1 MKVQN
6 NLTIK
11 LLLGLFLVLIS
22 IISVALSSGEV
33 TLASNDVTWQLAST
47 GLQDTGNPM
56 AVDFGDYDN
65 DGKLDI
71 FAGSGSTGLYLWP
84 NDGTP
89 VWGEAIPLAD
99 TGPIYGL
106 ATADI
111 NQDGLLDVVASVEG
125 RVHVYT
131 QDYLGEWADEIPME
145 NTGEFYQVAIGDI
158 NNDGSPDIV
167 AANHQASGIGIEIW
181 TNYDGFWD
189 IWTLP
194 NISAPVWGVA
204 LGDFNDDGRLDIAA
218 TKDGGRG
225 GVYVWRND
233 PYDPAFWVPASSGL
247 PASTNSWH
255 GVALDDFNHDG
266 KLDLAAASDQGLK
279 VWMGNGSGSW
289 TEASTGLPTSGTY
302 LDLASGDLDN
312 NGWFDLVSARAD
324 GLGIEPWGN
333 TGGTWTML
341 SQPDSSNSWWDVTLG
356 DVDNDGILD
365 LGATS
370 QSNQGVVVWVDGG
383 VSEPAGNWLEISSP
397 ITSGTPSSIAATDLN
412 WDGNLDF
419 VITMEDNTGIKT
431 WRGDGG
437 NSWNNCDTLG
447 YLPTYGNYGGLA
459 LGKINNDPYVDI
471 LVGNVDNNGI
481 TMYQNMGGCAW
492 SPLWNGLPITGSY
505 NALELGDID
514 QDDKPDLV
522 GALVG
527 GGLGTWEY
535 NSAGFN
541 WIAGVSPTSTSSYA
555 DLALGDVNL
564 DGKLDIAAANK
575 PSNVD
580 ESLGVRVWLY
590 DTLTDPPSWDTS
602 VVTPTGQYEA
612 IALGDLNN
620 DGALDIAAAKNGA
633 PAEQGIHLW
642 LGDGTGSSWIPFS
655 SPETSGQYH
664 DLDLADINND
674 GNLDILA
681 TKIGSGVIVWTSDG
695 IGDWVESSTNLPT
708 TGEFYT
714 TIFGYIDHDGKPD
727 LLTTQDN
734 NGVRMWTADEATPPG
749 SWGGVAPT
757 GWLTYQTQVLKTSVI
772 DSGSG
777 LDVSTAEYGYS
788 LDSGASWSPWLPAII
803 SGTDG
808 ITTTQVISTTALNFG
823 QDSGTTHLNQVR
835 FRVADMV
842 GNTGESPPYNVEID
856 STPPTNPTTLSGD
869 RATGAWNN
877 DPNPTMTWSGASDA
891 SSTVRGYSYE
901 WTTSPDSVPD
911 QVLDTASTFAS
922 PTMPGD
928 GQSWYF
934 HVRTVDWAGLWN
946 PTATTDGPYWLDN
959 SPPENPT
966 SFSSNPQKGYWT
978 NDDTIYVNWS
988 GASDGAGSGVYG
1000 YSYQWS
1006 NGGSV
1011 LPDTIVDTTGNSTT
1025 SGHLGSGLWYF
1036 NIRTRDIAG
1045 TWSPEVK
1052 TYAIFYV
1059 DVEPPSSTLTSPDTV
1074 NVGGF
1079 TVNWSGSDSGG
1090 SGYALRYD
1098 VQYFDYTTGGP
1109 WTNWKTNTTL
1119 TSGYFFAEPGH
1130 MYFFRCRARDGAGN
1144 QEAWPF
1150 LADSV
1155 TRVAMLDFQPFAIEV
1170 TQAVQDLNN
1179 SVALVANKRTFA
1191 RLHVKVDG
1199 VADHGPIGAKLSAWR
1214 GSTYLGSITPNNPG
1228 GTIIV
1233 RKNPNRRYLDQT
1245 FYFDLPSSWLHG
1257 SITLTGEVNPNGRWV
1272 DTNQANDA
1280 YSVNVSFLSVPAIRV
1295 ILFDVFYN
1303 HGGSTYHVDN
1313 AQRLALASWLRRI
1326 YPVPSV
1332 TATLA
1337 WMGPFSSLP
1346 SCELVNANL
1355 FWHKFF
1361 HTLGLNES
1369 WYARYYGMVSDAGAF
1384 MRGCAGGIPS
1394 VVASGPSWSG
1404 NEWYG
1409 SHELGHTYNQH
1420 HTQGTQ
1426 PPPEPCGA
1434 KCGCEDGAVTH
1445 YPNGDISPTYSG
1457 PTALYGFD
1465 VQTIEVYPPWYKDN
1479 MTYCAPYWISDY
1491 TYEWIAARIITEG
1504 GSSSIQSDLA
1514 APQDHLAVFGTIY
1527 TTTQQVNLSTFYIV
1541 PDSNEFT
1548 ERVPGDY
1555 SIRLLD
1561 ADGAILAD
1569 YPFTPKFS
1577 HLDPGPAPSSCQLA
1591 AAEPEIPGLIAEFVP
1606 WVTGTAKIAIS
1617 QGELELAS
1625 RLVSLNPP
1633 QVSLTYPNG
1642 GEVLETSTFTVTWT
1656 ASDLDGDS
1664 LEFALEYSVDGGN
1677 HWGSLS
1683 TGITSTQ
1690 MTIDTEF
1697 LAGTDQGRFRI
1708 MASDGV
1714 NTTRDE
1720 SDGDFRV
1727 PNKAPT
1733 VQIVSPLD
1741 GSRHVYGSSV
1751 ALVVDTIDV
1760 EDGTLDDSALTW
1772 SASFSGTITGAAVL
1786 SETLGTGHMIHVTDL
1801 ITGTHQI
1808 TLTAVDT
1815 GGQQVSKTVTI
1826 HIVPE
1831 VLAYDNKIY
1840 LPLVLR

>member
-1 MKVQN
+1 MKVQM
-6 NLTIK
+6 NLSIRI
-11 LLLGLFLVLIS
+11 LLGFFLVLIT
-22 IISVALSSGEV
+22 IISIFLSSGEV
-33 TLASNDVTWQLAST
+33 TLASNDVTWQPAST
-47 GLQDTGNPM
+47 GLPDTGNAS
-56 AVDFGDYDN
+56 AVTFGDYNN

-71 FAGSGSTGLYLWP
+71 FAGLGNSGLYLWP

-89 VWGEAIPLAD
+89 VWGEAIPLTD
-99 TGPIYGL
+99 IGSTYGL
-106 ATADI
+106 ATTDI
-111 NQDGLLDVVASVEG
+111 NQDGLLDVIASVGG

-131 QDYLGEWADEIPME
+131 QGQMGEWADEIPME
-145 NTGEFYQVAIGDI
+145 NNGEFFQVDIGDV
-158 NNDGSPDIV
+158 NNDGSLDIV
-167 AANHQASGIGIEIW
+167 AANHQASGSGIEIW

-189 IWTLP
+189 VWSLP
-194 NISAPVWGVA
+194 NISAPLWGIA
-204 LGDFNDDGRLDIAA
+204 LGDFNNDGRLDIAA
-218 TKDGGRG
+218 TKDGIRG

-233 PYDPAFWVPASSGL
+233 PYNPSFWVPTNTGL
-247 PASTNSWH
+247 PDGTNSWH
-255 GVALDDFNHDG
+255 GVAFEDFNHDG
-266 KLDLAAASDQGLK
+266 KLDLASTSDQGIK
-279 VWMGNGSGSW
+279 VWTGNGSGTW
-289 TEASTGLPTSGTY
+289 TEAATGLPSTGTY
-302 LDLASGDLDN
+302 LGLASGDLDN

-333 TGGTWTML
+333 IGGNWTIL
-341 SQPDSSNSWWDVTLG
+341 TQPEPSNSWWDVALG

-365 LGATS
+365 LGVTS
-370 QSNQGVVVWVDGG
+370 QSNQGVVVWVDSG
-383 VSEPAGNWLEISSP
+383 VSDPAGNWLEISSP
-397 ITSGTPSSIAATDLN
+397 ITSGSPQALAAADLN
-412 WDGNLDF
+412 WDGHLDF
-419 VITMEDNTGIKT
+419 VTTMGDNAGIQT

-437 NSWNNCDTLG
+437 NAWFNCDPTFT
-447 YLPTYGNYGGLA
+447 LPTSGSYHGLA
-459 LGKINNDPYVDI
+459 LGKINNDPYFEIFAGSMD
-471 LVGNVDNNGI
+471 DHGI
-481 TMYQNMGGCAW
+481 TMFQNSGGCYWTAGGF
-492 SPLWNGLPITGSY
+492 GLPNTGSY
-505 NALELGDID
+505 YSLALGDID

-522 GALVG
+522 GALIG

-535 NSAGFN
+535 NSASFN
-541 WIAGVSPTSTSSYA
+541 WTAGVSPAITSTYV
-555 DLALGDVNL
+555 DIALGDINL

-575 PSNVD
+575 PSNVE

-590 DTLTDPPSWDTS
+590 DTLTDPPSWETS

-633 PAEQGIHLW
+633 TNEQGIYLW
-642 LGDGTGSSWIPFS
+642 LGDGTGSSWTPFA
-655 SPETSGQYH
+655 SPETTGQYH
-664 DLDLADINND
+664 DLDLADINHD
-674 GNLDILA
+674 GNLDLLA
-681 TKIGSGVIVWTSDG
+681 ARIDSGVNVWTSDG
-695 IGDWVESSTNLPT
+695 IGNWVDSSTNLPT
-708 TGEFYT
+708 NGEFHT
-714 TIFGYIDHDGKPD
+714 AIFGHIDDDGKPD

-749 SWGGVAPT
+749 NWGGVAPT
-757 GWLTYQTQVLKTSVI
+757 GWLTSQTQILKTSVI
-772 DSGSG
+772 DSGTG

-788 LDSGASWSPWLPAII
+788 FDSGASWSPWLPAII
-803 SGTDG
+803 SGSDG
-808 ITTTQVISTTALNFG
+808 ITTTQVISTTVMDFG

-842 GNTGESPPYNVEID
+842 GNIGESPPYNVDID
-856 STPPTNPTTLSGD
+856 STPPTNPTTLLGD
-869 RATGAWNN
+869 RPTGVWSN
-877 DPNPTMTWSGASDA
+877 DPNPVMTWSGAYDA

-901 WTTSPDSVPD
+901 WSISPDSVPD
-911 QVLDTASTFAS
+911 EVLDTISTFAS

-934 HVRTVDWAGLWN
+934 HVRTVDWAGLWS
-946 PTATTDGPYWLDN
+946 PESTYAGAYWLDI

-966 SFSSNPQKGYWT
+966 SFSSNPPKGYWT

-1011 LPDTIVDTTGNSTT
+1011 LPDTIMDTTSNSTT
-1025 SGHLGSGLWYF
+1025 SPPLGSGLWYF

-1045 TWSPEVK
+1045 TWSTEAK

-1059 DVEPPSSTLTSPDTV
+1059 DVEAPSSTLTSPETV
-1074 NVGGF
+1074 TIGGF

-1098 VQYFDYTTGGP
+1098 VQYFDYTSGTS

-1130 MYFFRCRARDGAGN
+1130 IYFFRCRARDGAGN
-1144 QEAWPF
+1144 EEAWPF

-1199 VADHGPIGAKLSAWR
+1199 VADHGPIGARLSAWR

-1233 RKNPNRRYLDQT
+1233 RKNPNRRYLDHT
-1245 FYFDLPSSWLHG
+1245 FYFDLPSNWLHD
-1257 SITLTGEVNPNGRWV
+1257 SITLTGEVDPNGRWV
-1272 DTNQANDA
+1272 DTNPGNDT
-1280 YSVNVSFLSVPAIRV
+1280 YSVSVSFLSIPAIRV
-1295 ILFDVFYN
+1295 ILFDVFYDYE
-1303 HGGSTYHVDN
+1303 GSTYHVST
-1313 AQRLALASWLRRI
+1313 AERLALASWLRRI

-1346 SCELVNANL
+1346 SCETVNVNL

-1361 HTLGLNES
+1361 NTLGLNES
-1369 WYARYYGMVSDAGAF
+1369 WWARYYGMVSSAGKF

-1434 KCGCEDGAVTH
+1434 KCGCEDGANVH

-1457 PTALYGFD
+1457 STALYGFD
-1465 VQTIEVYPPWYKDN
+1465 VETVEVYPPWYKDN

-1491 TYEWIAARIITEG
+1491 TYESIAARIIAEG
-1504 GSSSIQSDLA
+1504 GSTSANADLA
-1514 APQDHLAVFGTIY
+1514 ITQDHLAVFGTIY
-1527 TTTQQVNLSTFYIV
+1527 TTTNQVKLGTFYQV
-1541 PDSNEFT
+1541 PDSSDVS

-1561 ADGAILAD
+1561 AGGTTLAD

-1577 HLDPGPAPSSCQLA
+1577 HLDPGPALSSCQLA
-1591 AAEPEIPGLIAEFVP
+1591 VSDSEVPGLIAEFVP
-1606 WVTGTAKIAIS
+1606 WVAGTTKIAIN
-1617 QGELELAS
+1617 QGEIELES
-1625 RLVSLNPP
+1625 RMVSPNPP
-1633 QVSLTYPNG
+1633 QITLIFPNG
-1642 GEVLETSTFTVTWT
+1642 GEILDTSPITVTWT
-1656 ASDLDGDS
+1656 ASDVDDDT
-1664 LEFALEYSVDGGN
+1664 LEFTLEYSVDSGN
-1677 HWGSLS
+1677 QWGILS
-1683 TGITSTQ
+1683 TGITSTYL
-1690 MTIDTEF
+1690 MIDANF
-1697 LAGTDQGRFRI
+1697 LPGTDQGKFRI
-1708 MASDGV
+1708 VASDGV

-1727 PNKAPT
+1727 PNKAPYI
-1733 VQIVSPLD
+1733 QIVSPLD
-1741 GSRHVYGSSV
+1741 DSRHVYGSSV

-1772 SASFSGTITGAAVL
+1772 SSVFSGTIEGKTALAE
-1786 SETLGTGHMIHVTDL
+1786 SLGTGHMLHVTDL

-1815 GGQQVSKTVTI
+1815 GGQQISKTVTI
-1826 HIVPE
+1826 HIIPE
-1831 VLAYDNKIY
+1831 VMAYDNKIY
-1840 LPLVLR
+1840 LPLLIH